1 MAKQLFLFLMGDARG
16 VEDRKTGYEGLQ
28 YGDSNSISKHPTT
41 HTDLKKGA
49 NGGSNNGHGHGQGEL
64 LPRFWL
70 RTLTCTVVPLLIT
83 AYYAGLYAY
92 WILRYDDGGPMAQG
106 PPAGRW
112 AYYICATGIGLSK
125 YGLAGVEAGMLMDKR
140 WAAKNAMQLMSHC
153 EKTWS
158 GPSGWFRMRTK
169 PSPTWLVLAAVSL
182 TPYIALP
189 LSGSTLQLTTG
200 YSASNSSTS
209 YATLVGQRPDTFL
222 DQNLQDVFTRSFN
235 RWSTSTSSTLSSRSA
250 YYVPADNSTLI
261 DRTWLQSFPNTW
273 PDWPAMSVFIA
284 PQSTSV
290 VAGDAWGLEST
301 FNCTIVSDIS
311 QFTLLSQR
319 NSDSSAPR
327 CPPIT
332 FNSSDATPEY
342 MGLPNLC
349 DFDVYTLNPIS
360 NATLVDLNVLDSAFF
375 PVGTMEMAVGYN
387 KSEWES
393 IPFSN
398 LDPVTIEAALWQN
411 PIEMVQTCAPL
422 QRLASNALGTTVSG
436 LQKSFRLDEVTSEL
450 TGQDDMTPKTL
461 DAIGFRC
468 QSRYRTGTATLDG
481 RTGTYDDFSYSEAS
495 PMVSAT
501 PVPIA
506 TAIARIFRSE
516 VSAALSLQDMYG
528 QTALTDAIDSL
539 PLDFTEGSNMDL
551 NPMAYIASNV
561 SWLQNIYKSAD
572 AFYRQPLYCDDQG
585 NVNVSLTSTWQQLQL
600 INSTQFMTS
609 IIRAFKAY
617 ALEMARPR
625 TTVQGSGSHQS
636 QSQSALQWTD
646 RLVRTVQPALIIS
659 SGHVSPVPVLV
670 LLMVW
675 ATSCVVLGVV
685 FGARRRWSETLDGF
699 SMFRFGAD
707 FGNPNFQNHAFF
719 SEEERSSTRHF
730 SESAALL
737 DTPGLVGDSRP
748 ESAVGYISL
757 VDGPRD
763 HAADRRKKYV

>member
-16 VEDRKTGYEGLQ
+16 
-28 YGDSNSISKHPTT
+28 SKIARQDMKVFRGKRRYHI
-41 HTDLKKGA
+41 
-49 NGGSNNGHGHGQGEL
+49 GHGHGQL

-83 AYYAGLYAY
+83 AFYAGLYTY
-92 WILRYDDGGPMAQG
+92 WILRYDDGGPVAQG
-106 PPAGRW
+106 PPAGLW
-112 AYYICATGIGLSK
+112 AYYIWFVVSATGIGISK
-125 YGLAGVEAGMLMDKR
+125 YGLAGIEAGMLMDKR
-140 WAAKNAMQLMSHC
+140 WAAKNAVQLMPHC

-158 GPSGWFRMRTK
+158 GPSGWFRMRTM

-189 LSGSTLQLTTG
+189 LSGFALQLTTG

-209 YATLVGQRPDTFL
+209 YATLVGQRQDTFL

-235 RWSTSTSSTLSSRSA
+235 RWSTSTSSTLSGRSA
-250 YYVPADNSTLI
+250 YYVRADNSTLI
-261 DRTWLQSFPNTW
+261 DRTWLQSYANTW
-273 PDWPAMSVFIA
+273 ADWPAMSVFIA

-319 NSDSSAPR
+319 NSDGSAPR

-332 FNSSDATPEY
+332 FDSSDATPEY

-375 PVGTMEMAVGYN
+375 PVGMMEMAVGYN

-393 IPFSN
+393 IPFST

-422 QRLASNALGTTVSG
+422 QQLVSNALGTTVRG
-436 LQKSFRLDEVTSEL
+436 LQKSFRLDETTSEL
-450 TGQDDMTPKTL
+450 TGQDDTSPKTL

-468 QSRYRTGTATLDG
+468 QSRYRTGTATVDG

-506 TAIARIFRSE
+506 PAIARIFRSE

-528 QTALTDAIDSL
+528 QTALSQAIDSL

-561 SWLQNIYKSAD
+561 SWLQNIYKSAH

-617 ALEMARPR
+617 ALEMARP
-625 TTVQGSGSHQS
+625 TTVQDR
-636 QSQSALQWTD
+636 QSALQWTD
-646 RLVRTVQPALIIS
+646 RLVTTVQPALIIS

-685 FGARRRWSETLDGF
+685 FGTRRRWSETLDGF

-707 FGNPNFQNHAFF
+707 LNPNFHHAFF

-737 DTPGLVGDSRP
+737 DIPGLVGDSRP

-763 HAADRRKKYV
+763 HAADRRKKYI